1 MKEKLPES
9 HAIEET
15 GELPEMEPVLG
26 DAVPYPVAEAADGV
40 VYAAGTALFWSLA
53 ALPIL
58 VLGLCL
64 ASAWAQGASLLV
76 LAFITIPVT
85 RAHFQ
90 RCSQRT
96 LHH

>member
-9 HAIEET
+9 HAVEEA
-15 GELPEMEPVLG
+15 GEVPEAEPVL
-26 DAVPYPVAEAADGV
+26 
-40 VYAAGTALFWSLA
+40 

-76 LAFITIPVT
+76 LAFVTIPVT

-90 RCSQRT
+90 RVSQRS